1 MEDEVFSNLSQMYSN
16 FIEIE
21 NIGLLS
27 NISLKLLGLER

>member
-1 MEDEVFSNLSQMYSN
+1 MEDEVFLNLGKMYSN

-27 NISLKLLGLER
+27 NISL